1 MVAGNAELDR
11 YVELIERRVPARV
24 ATFIWW
30 LREPSAFW
38 VRSAAVLILG
48 GIFSFLPLF
57 GLCMLPLG
65 LLLIA
70 QDVPILQKPL
80 LAALRWIEIKWE
92 QLRQLFRRRMS

>member
-1 MVAGNAELDR
+1 
-11 YVELIERRVPARV
+11 
-24 ATFIWW
+24 
-30 LREPSAFW
+30 
-38 VRSAAVLILG
+38 
-48 GIFSFLPLF
+48 
-57 GLCMLPLG
+57 MLPLG